1 MLRRIKRFPK
11 SIFNFFQK
19 THPFLLCRS
28 CVRSSVGRGMVE
40 QEWRT
45 WTFSVFSKY
54 SHHTS
59 KVYIIFVKLIL
70 RFFLPLF
77 ILYKYSFC
85 WISAVVHSIYLCL
98 FKFKMYHQ
106 NVKIKLWIKKINR
119 NVLLKKWVNRII
131 ISLLPYLSC
140 VHGISYKLRE
150 NEYIGMVKSWSSSKN
165 FALFAKMFQ
174 KLYISF

>member
-45 WTFSVFSKY
+45 WTFSVFCKY
-54 SHHTS
+54 SHHTWS
-59 KVYIIFVKLIL
+59 WFFV
-70 RFFLPLF
+70 FSFHFLF
-77 ILYKYSFC
+77 YLYKYSFC
-85 WISAVVHSIYLCL
+85 WISAVVHSLYLCL
-98 FKFKMYHQ
+98 FKFKMYQ
-106 NVKIKLWIKKINR
+106 NVKIKLWIKNINR